1 MYYSLYDKDFN
12 ALGVR
17 KTYPC
22 SSWSLARKANEFD
35 ELVIEGMAIENDDN
49 AMYVGLHDEYLQLGD
64 MDTLANGTLKAIA
77 LAGLPTTK
85 DGKTKINAIDIRQ
98 LLNNDCVIDLTS
110 ITSVQGLYSE
120 LLTCLFDTDRN
131 GYSRMGITIIDPDL
145 TETVK
150 IPFKS
155 AALEPSKSVGNV
167 WKTIQAANSVY
178 DCYVEVAVNFVEK
191 TIRFRVKRIINKIS
205 IKLEDFGVSKTKR
218 DTTKTNRAVCYAEG
232 AYSNRTVYYLQN
244 DDTVVTEANVTAS
257 KVLYPAVIE
266 VFEEE
271 TLADAQ
277 SKGIQK
283 LYQNRFKSSVEV
295 PLDNQMGY
303 MLQGIDLTYMV
314 DIYEYKTLPVMEVY
328 EDSKGKNKIKLGRL
342 EEYWWQ

>member
-35 ELVIEGMAIENDDN
+35 ELVIEGMAIENNDN

-77 LAGLPTTK
+77 LAGLPITA

-131 GYSRMGITIIDPDL
+131 GYSNMGLTIISPDL
-145 TETVK
+145 TETAQ
-150 IPFKS
+150 ITFK
-155 AALEPSKSVGNV
+155 ADALEATKAVGNV

-178 DCYVEVAVNFVEK
+178 DCYVEVVVNFVEK
-191 TIRFRVKRIINKIS
+191 TILFRVKHIINEIS
-205 IKLEDFGVSKTKR
+205 IKLEDFGISKTKR

-232 AYSNRTVYYLQN
+232 NYASRTVYYLQS
-244 DDTVVTEANVTAS
+244 DDTVVTEANITAS

-271 TLADAQ
+271 ALVDAQ
-277 SKGIQK
+277 TKGIQK

-303 MLQGIDLTYMV
+303 LLQGIDLTYMV

-328 EDSKGKNKIKLGRL
+328 EDSKGKNRIKLGRL

>member
-1 MYYSLYDKDFN
+1 MYYCLYDKDFN
-12 ALGVR
+12 ALGIR

-22 SSWSLARKANEFD
+22 SSWSIAKKANEFD

-49 AMYVGLHDEYLQLGD
+49 AMYVGLHDEYLKLGD
-64 MDTLANGTLKAIA
+64 MNTLTTGSLKAIA

-98 LLNNDCVIDLTS
+98 LLNNDCVIDLIS
-110 ITSVQGLYSE
+110 ISSVQGLYSE
-120 LLTCLFDTDRN
+120 LLTCLFDTSRN
-131 GYSRMGITIIDPDL
+131 GYSNMGITIISPDL
-145 TETVK
+145 TETAN
-150 IPFKS
+150 ITFK
-155 AALEPSKSVGNV
+155 AGTLEASKGVGNV

-178 DCYVEVAVNFVEK
+178 DCYVEVVVNFVEK
-191 TIRFRVKRIINKIS
+191 TIRFKVRRIINEMS

-232 AYSNRTVYYLQN
+232 AYNSRTVYYLQS
-244 DDTVVTEANVTAS
+244 DDTVVTEANITAS

-266 VFEEE
+266 VFEED
-271 TLADAQ
+271 TLVDAQ
-277 SKGIQK
+277 TKGIQK

-314 DIYEYKTLPVMEVY
+314 DIHEYKTLPVMEVY

>member
-12 ALGVR
+12 ALGIR

-22 SSWSLARKANEFD
+22 SSWSLAKKANEFD

-64 MDTLANGTLKAIA
+64 MDTLTNGTLKAIA

-110 ITSVQGLYSE
+110 IDTVQGLYSE

-131 GYSRMGITIIDPDL
+131 GYSNMGLTIIAPDL
-145 TETVK
+145 TETAQ

-155 AALEPSKSVGNV
+155 DAIEAAKAVGNV

-178 DCYVEVAVNFVEK
+178 DCYVEVAVNFVARK
-191 TIRFRVKRIINKIS
+191 KRY
-205 IKLEDFGVSKTKR
+205 G
-218 DTTKTNRAVCYAEG
+218 
-232 AYSNRTVYYLQN
+232 
-244 DDTVVTEANVTAS
+244 
-257 KVLYPAVIE
+257 
-266 VFEEE
+266 
-271 TLADAQ
+271 
-277 SKGIQK
+277 
-283 LYQNRFKSSVEV
+283 
-295 PLDNQMGY
+295 
-303 MLQGIDLTYMV
+303 
-314 DIYEYKTLPVMEVY
+314 
-328 EDSKGKNKIKLGRL
+328 
-342 EEYWWQ
+342 

>member
-1 MYYSLYDKDFN
+1 MYYCLYDKDFN
-12 ALGVR
+12 ALGIR

-22 SSWSLARKANEFD
+22 SSWSIAKKANEFD

-49 AMYVGLHDEYLQLGD
+49 AMYVGLHDEYLKLGD
-64 MDTLANGTLKAIA
+64 MNTLTTGSLKAIA
-77 LAGLPTTK
+77 FAGLPSTK

-110 ITSVQGLYSE
+110 ISSVQGLYSE
-120 LLTCLFDTDRN
+120 LLTCLFDTSRN
-131 GYSRMGITIIDPDL
+131 GYSNMGITIIAPDL
-145 TETVK
+145 TETAG
-150 IPFKS
+150 ITFKDGT
-155 AALEPSKSVGNV
+155 LEVSKAVGNV

-178 DCYVEVAVNFVEK
+178 DCYVEVVVNFVEK
-191 TIRFRVKRIINKIS
+191 TIRFKVRRIINEMS

-232 AYSNRTVYYLQN
+232 AYNSRTVYYLQS
-244 DDTVVTEANVTAS
+244 DDTVVTEANITDS

-266 VFEEE
+266 VFEED
-271 TLADAQ
+271 TLTDAQ
-277 SKGIQK
+277 TKGIQK

-314 DIYEYKTLPVMEVY
+314 DIHEYKTLPVMEVY

>member
-22 SSWSLARKANEFD
+22 SSWSLAKKANEFD
-35 ELVIEGMAIENDDN
+35 ELVIEGMAIETDDN
-49 AMYVGLHDEYLQLGD
+49 AMYVGLHDEYLKLGD
-64 MDTLANGTLKAIA
+64 MNPLTTGTLKAIA
-77 LAGLPTTK
+77 FAGLPTTK
-85 DGKTKINAIDIRQ
+85 DRKTKINAIDIRQ
-98 LLNNDCVIDLTS
+98 MLNNDCVIDLTS
-110 ITSVQGLYSE
+110 IATVQGLYSE

-131 GYSRMGITIIDPDL
+131 GYQNMGITIIAPDL
-145 TETVK
+145 TETES
-150 IPFKS
+150 IAFKTD
-155 AALEPSKSVGNV
+155 ALEASKAVGNV
-167 WKTIQAANSVY
+167 WDTIQAANSVY
-178 DCYVEVAVNFVEK
+178 DCFIEVVVNFIAK
-191 TIRFRVKRIINKIS
+191 TVRFRVKRIINEIS

-232 AYSNRTVYYLQN
+232 AYSSRTVYYLQS
-244 DDTVVTEANVTAS
+244 DDTVVTEANITAS

-266 VFEEE
+266 VFEED

-314 DIYEYKTLPVMEVY
+314 DVYEYKTLPVMEVY
-328 EDSKGKNKIKLGRL
+328 EDSKGKSKIKLGRL

>member
-22 SSWSLARKANEFD
+22 SSWSLAKKANEFD

-49 AMYVGLHDEYLQLGD
+49 AMYIGLHDEYIQLGETG
-64 MDTLANGTLKAIA
+64 TLANGTLKAIA
-77 LAGLPTTK
+77 LAGLPTTE

-145 TETVK
+145 TETTQ
-150 IPFKS
+150 IPFK
-155 AALEPSKSVGNV
+155 ADAIEANKAVGNV
-167 WKTIQAANSVY
+167 WKTVQAANSVY
-178 DCYVEVAVNFVEK
+178 DCYVEVAVNFVAR
-191 TIRFRVKRIINKIS
+191 TIRFKVRCIINSMS

-218 DTTKTNRAVCYAEG
+218 DTTKTNRAVCYEKG
-232 AYSNRTVYYLQN
+232 SYSNRTVYYLQN
-244 DDTVVTEANVTAS
+244 DDTVVTEANITAS
-257 KVLYPAVIE
+257 KVLYPAVFG
-266 VFEEE
+266 VFEED
-271 TLADAQ
+271 TLLEAQ
-277 SKGIQK
+277 TKGIQK